1 MVSSNNRC
9 TILTGDSSRNFVKNV
24 ILHEAVNMQAEQ
36 LSIDISYTSQGLCAS
51 IPDLEIV
58 MPEIIENKSI
68 NEFATAPMNT
78 EPFCS
83 NLDDNKLAYNKLP
96 SIEKDVSEFSHY
108 GHDINN
114 RYILGEVSRLVFKA
128 A

>member
-1 MVSSNNRC
+1 MSVIKLFIVCVIVEGGKNDV
-9 TILTGDSSRNFVKNV
+9 LTAFAHGIKFYCLMLQSEF
-24 ILHEAVNMQAEQ
+24 
-36 LSIDISYTSQGLCAS
+36 S